1 MFLKYSWV
9 HSDINNENGSGGIMN
24 TSDLDKYC
32 ERAVQ
37 YGVTE
42 AKVVNPATVVT
53 APWVRFKCMY
63 GCPFNQLR
71 YSCPPHTPTP
81 AETQAVLDSY
91 KRALLFRIEAPYSKD
106 RGRKI
111 KVCLDM
117 LVELE
122 GEVFKDGYYKAFVML
137 SGPCMLC
144 KECAKAEGIPCRN
157 PGKLRPAME
166 AFGIDVY
173 QTARNNG
180 YYIMPLREKT
190 ETQNLYCLMLVD

>member
-1 MFLKYSWV
+1 M
-9 HSDINNENGSGGIMN
+9 G

-42 AKVVNPATVVT
+42 AKVINPATVVT
-53 APWVRFKCMY
+53 APWVRLKCLY
-63 GCPFNQLR
+63 GCPFNQQR

-81 AETQAVLDSY
+81 AETQSVLDSY
-91 KRALLFRIEAPYSKD
+91 KRALLFRIEAPYLKD
-106 RGRKI
+106 RGGKI

-144 KECAKAEGIPCRN
+144 KECAKVEGIPCRN
-157 PGKLRPAME
+157 PGKFRPAME

-173 QTARNNG
+173 KTARNNG